1 MTVVLSRQSTTRGRA
16 RGRRRTV
23 MGAHASTPRGARERV
38 GVAREREDA
47 RGRHGD
53 NHHHPRRD
61 DDANEDEV
69 DGDDDAV
76 VTVDARDSGRATS
89 TTSASASTTTT
100 TTTSH
105 AELRRCL
112 KTLCASKRETP
123 DADDVFWYEI
133 GNAVSEPLT
142 GTSGAVLDALTR
154 PFAETM
160 YANDDGRG
168 GLYKL
173 ARHAARQARVASGNA
188 RTTPVSAINVTV
200 LTTMFIKHFMEF
212 ASASDGEALGVGS
225 LGGRRSERLRALEAT
240 FSRDA
245 RWETNG
251 KGGEGSSAS
260 PFDDLLRACMDVVC
274 NKHVTSQTMALHA
287 ACVRLLLV
295 AASSQLAFDLDDV
308 EGRENGHPL
317 ARRLLAIAKT
327 DGALVG
333 TFMCAL
339 VRLIIQRHPNSGD
352 IHEGSANAS
361 STDAAR
367 RRSGEGRGGAFFG
380 FLFSSSRDKTD
391 RGSRETT
398 QRSVVRHPYAVAS
411 PLASECVNLFL
422 ALCAHGA
429 LGGAAENPFRRAVR
443 EMKDVSTRDSV
454 PASKRKSCL
463 VDFTELFAAICAM
476 LPSDAGLLL
485 SYVALSSSAR
495 FVSHVAK
502 SDNLPEFARHLLR
515 ELYHAREHRGGHASQ
530 LIVASLLILSRNE
543 RFVRAVNVHPSG
555 STHWYKERII
565 SECSLGSLIFIIL
578 SREVKYDASK
588 TVHVSKTLHALGVVA
603 NMACVAR
610 DVSGYA
616 AQRLVN
622 VLALFTKR
630 YAKAKRVRANS
641 TDALGHTRGD
651 DELDV
656 YEDLIRIVFEILNC
670 LVTDLDSLGNN
681 PEIVY
686 ALIHREDVLGAY
698 RTHAMFAEYVQNI
711 ECVLDHYQNAIESVR
726 AEQQDSPMSVDRLK
740 RVISE
745 NRLTESPQKTTTG
758 VECER
763 NCSMHG
769 FHPMRFE
776 YVEDETNTPYFLI
789 PYVWGVIHSMS
800 GVRWNEGAVALFARA
815 DETDET
821 DETDAE
827 ESSSRVES
835 SSCVSDNV

>member
-1 MTVVLSRQSTTRGRA
+1 
-16 RGRRRTV
+16 
-23 MGAHASTPRGARERV
+23 MGAHASTPRGARAFVV
-38 GVAREREDA
+38 G
-47 RGRHGD
+47 
-53 NHHHPRRD
+53 RD
-61 DDANEDEV
+61 DDETEEEETGDERPSRHRPSRHRAGDEEDGGAGSEARARVREEEEEEEEEEEV
-69 DGDDDAV
+69 R
-76 VTVDARDSGRATS
+76 ARVRGA
-89 TTSASASTTTT
+89 SASASASASA
-100 TTTSH
+100 TSH
-105 AELRRCL
+105 GELRRCL
-112 KTLCASKRETP
+112 KTLCASRRETP
-123 DADDVFWYEI
+123 ARDDVFWYEI

-142 GTSGAVLDALTR
+142 GTSGVALDALTR
-154 PFAETM
+154 PFAEAM
-160 YANDDGRG
+160 YAKDGRRG

-173 ARHAARQARVASGNA
+173 ARHAARQLRVASGNA

-200 LTTMFIKHFMEF
+200 LTTMFVKHFMEF
-212 ASASDGEALGVGS
+212 ASENDGEGLGVGT
-225 LGGRRSERLRALEAT
+225 LGGRRSERLRALDAT

-251 KGGEGSSAS
+251 DAGGERTMTS
-260 PFDDLLRACMDVVC
+260 PFDDLLRACMEIVS

-287 ACVRLLLV
+287 ACVRFLLV
-295 AASSQLAFDLDDV
+295 ATSSQLAFDLDDI

-317 ARRLLAIAKT
+317 ARRLLAIATT

-333 TFMCAL
+333 SFMCAL
-339 VRLIIQRHPNSGD
+339 ARLFIQRPSNSGD

-361 STDAAR
+361 TEASTR
-367 RRSGEGRGGAFFG
+367 TSGEGRGGAFFG
-380 FLFSSSRDKTD
+380 FLFASSREKTS
-391 RGSRETT
+391 RGSRATT
-398 QRSVVRHPYAVAS
+398 QRSVVKHSYAVTS

-422 ALCAHGA
+422 ALCTHGA
-429 LGGAAENPFRRAVR
+429 FGAASENPFRRAVS

-454 PASKRKSCL
+454 PASKRKACL
-463 VDFTELFAAICAM
+463 VNFTELFAAIRAT

-485 SYVALSSSAR
+485 SYAMLSSSAR

-502 SDNLPEFARHLLR
+502 SDDLPQFVRHLLR
-515 ELYHAREHRGGHASQ
+515 DLYHAREHRGGHASQ
-530 LIVASLLILSRNE
+530 LIVASLLILSQNE

-555 STHWYKERII
+555 STNWYKERII

-578 SREVKYDASK
+578 SREVTYDASK
-588 TVHVSKTLHALGVVA
+588 TMHVSKTLHALGVIA

-641 TDALGHTRGD
+641 TDALGHKGGEN
-651 DELDV
+651 ELDV
-656 YEDLIRIVFEILNC
+656 YEDLIRVVFEILNC

-711 ECVLDHYQNAIESVR
+711 ECVLEHYQNAIESVR
-726 AEQQDSPMSVDRLK
+726 VEQKDSPMSVDKLK

-745 NRLTESPQKTTTG
+745 NRLTASPQKTTG

-776 YVEDETNTPYFLI
+776 YVEDDTNTPYFLI
-789 PYVWGVIHSMS
+789 PYVWGVVHSMS
-800 GVRWNEGAVALFARA
+800 GVRWNESAVALFAA
-815 DETDET
+815 PDEPDDDGGDDDE
-821 DETDAE
+821 DA
-827 ESSSRVES
+827 SSSMHS
-835 SSCVSDNV
+835 SVSEHV